1 MSSGSD
7 FALLPEQQFLME
19 YWRAKHNLQNSD
31 LISGPQ
37 GDTYSLYNL
46 QGFTQGLKFL
56 TGCEVRQKL
65 SFANSS
71 LLEGL
76 ILLRDKVFPLF

>member
-1 MSSGSD
+1 MEKKSSLGHEI
-7 FALLPEQQFLME
+7 LCML
-19 YWRAKHNLQNSD
+19 
-31 LISGPQ
+31 
-37 GDTYSLYNL
+37 
-46 QGFTQGLKFL
+46 L